1 MVGILNGKIN
11 FLEVYVFLRRHG
23 FEMKKKRFC
32 EKSSEGLV
40 ILVTIQMYWIICFV
54 YKEILCFNVSN
65 GSYHVFF
72 SLLFNLAPKTI
83 YLVYAMLFVLYTW
96 KPDVFVLKE

>member
-1 MVGILNGKIN
+1 M
-11 FLEVYVFLRRHG
+11 YQ
-23 FEMKKKRFC
+23 MA
-32 EKSSEGLV
+32 V
-40 ILVTIQMYWIICFV
+40 IM
-54 YKEILCFNVSN
+54 
-65 GSYHVFF
+65 GFF

>member
-1 MVGILNGKIN
+1 M
-11 FLEVYVFLRRHG
+11 YQ
-23 FEMKKKRFC
+23 MA
-32 EKSSEGLV
+32 V
-40 ILVTIQMYWIICFV
+40 IM
-54 YKEILCFNVSN
+54 
-65 GSYHVFF
+65 VFF